1 VKTEPHVTLVAHE
14 VGTSGG
20 MEAQLG
26 GLVEALLDHDHAVT
40 VVAGACEVEDHPRL
54 NWVRV
59 PGPRRPFS
67 VWYLWF
73 FIAGSVAVWI
83 RRKGLVHTTG
93 AVVLNRSDVSTVHF
107 CHRAF
112 RRNLG
117 ITRASRDSAPYRA
130 NAWLAGVLSR
140 LAERYCYRPTITRRL
155 AAVSPGLARELRGL
169 FPAMEEAVEVIPN
182 AIDAA
187 AFERDEIERARR
199 RAEWGTAEG
208 ELVALFVGGDWERKG
223 LGAAIEGV
231 GATDGWSLVVVGD
244 GDVAR
249 YAAVARQAGAAGRVR
264 FEGATREPAAY
275 YSAADAFVLPTAYE
289 TFSLVTFEAAAAG
302 LPLLVSRVSG
312 VEEILIDGRNGWF
325 IDGDGQAIARRL
337 AELRRDAPLRDA
349 MAEAARADSARFDWG
364 RSVEGYRDLYAR
376 LEAAR

>member
-1 VKTEPHVTLVAHE
+1 
-14 VGTSGG
+14 
-20 MEAQLG
+20 MERQLG
-26 GLVEALLDHDHAVT
+26 GLVEALLDQGHAVT
-40 VVAGACEVEDHPRL
+40 VVAGACEVAEHARL
-54 NWVRV
+54 SWVRV

-67 VWYLWF
+67 VAYPWF
-73 FIAGSVAVWI
+73 FIAGSIAVWK
-83 RRKGLVHTTG
+83 RRDGLLHTTG
-93 AVVLNRSDVSTVHF
+93 AVVLNRADVSTVHF

-117 ITRASRDSAPYRA
+117 ITRASRGSAPYRA

-140 LAERYCYRPTITRRL
+140 LAERYCYRPAVTRRL
-155 AAVSPGLARELRGL
+155 VAVSPGLARELRGL

-182 AIDAA
+182 GVDAA
-187 AFERDEIERARR
+187 AFERYEVERARR
-199 RAEWGTAEG
+199 RAEWGTAED

-231 GATDGWSLVVVGD
+231 GATEGWSLVVVGD
-244 GDVAR
+244 GDVER

-264 FEGATREPAAY
+264 FEGATREPTAY

-312 VEEILIDGRNGWF
+312 VEDILVDGRSGWF
-325 IDGDGQAIARRL
+325 IDRDGQAIARRL
-337 AELRRDAPLRDA
+337 AELRRDVRLREA
-349 MAEAARADSARFDWG
+349 MGEAARADSARFDWA
-364 RSVEGYRDLYAR
+364 RSVEGYRDLYTR
-376 LEAAR
+376 LEAQ